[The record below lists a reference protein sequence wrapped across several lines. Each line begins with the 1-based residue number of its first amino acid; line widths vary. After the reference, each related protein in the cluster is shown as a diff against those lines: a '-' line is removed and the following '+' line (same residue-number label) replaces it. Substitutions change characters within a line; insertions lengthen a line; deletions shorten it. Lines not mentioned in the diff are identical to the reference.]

1 MTPKRMP
8 VTLMILLGLLGLG
21 VLSNVLTGALL
32 SAAIGGA
39 LLFGLIIGNDGVR
52 KFMQFLAVI
61 QILWNTILIAR
72 TTGAQT
78 WHYGLWIVI
87 GIVLPVFLI
96 WTLSRPD
103 VREWMFRKNF
113 NLDEVKCPA
122 DRRRARR
129 AQAAD
134 GVIRGRGV
142 DGF

>member
-1 MTPKRMP
+1 MAEKRMP

-21 VLSNVLTGALL
+21 VLSNLVAGALL

-72 TTGAQT
+72 TTGAQA
-78 WHYGLWIVI
+78 WHYGLWIGI

-113 NLDEVKCPA
+113 NLDEVNAPPTAVVHAERKPP
-122 DRRRARR
+122 
-129 AQAAD
+129 
-134 GVIRGRGV
+134 V
-142 DGF
+142 